1 MRYRRMLLAP
11 ALVLALGA
19 TAAMAQD
26 KDPKE
31 QDLEETARGAIESLM
46 DVMRTLVDKIPMYE
60 APVIL
65 DNGDI
70 LIRRK
75 RPEEAPQP
83 KPAPEGQQRT

>member
-1 MRYRRMLLAP
+1 M
-11 ALVLALGA
+11 
-19 TAAMAQD
+19 
-26 KDPKE
+26 E
-31 QDLEETARGAIESLM
+31 
-46 DVMRTLVDKIPMYE
+46 VMRTVIDKIPMYE

-83 KPAPEGQQRT
+83 KPPAENEQKT

>member
-1 MRYRRMLLAP
+1 MAP
-11 ALVLALGA
+11 ALALALG
-19 TAAMAQD
+19 TAQAQAPD
-26 KDPKE
+26 KDSKE
-31 QDLEETARGAIESLM
+31 QGLEETARGAIESLM

-83 KPAPEGQQRT
+83 KPAPEGQQKT

>member
-1 MRYRRMLLAP
+1 MRYLRLLLAP
-11 ALVLALGA
+11 ALVLALG
-19 TAAMAQD
+19 TAQAQAPD

-31 QDLEETARGAIESLM
+31 QGLEETARGAIESLM
-46 DVMRTLVDKIPMYE
+46 DVMRTVIDKIPMYE
-60 APVIL
+60 APEIL

-83 KPAPEGQQRT
+83 KPVPEGQQKT